1 MVQLLDSTGIFRKG
15 GNANHGA
22 ITGIFRIQKGKI
34 LTYIRTNK
42 LFRLLI

>member
-1 MVQLLDSTGIFRKG
+1 MVQLLDSIGIFRG

-34 LTYIRTNK
+34 LTY
-42 LFRLLI
+42 